1 MLSEKESVSG
11 VIYHYLYLE
20 SVQNFLC
27 TKNSGLSNSTE
38 ISLCLSTIIL
48 KKNQATKAP
57 PLPHTN
63 HN

>member
-11 VIYHYLYLE
+11 VIYHYSYLE

-38 ISLCLSTIIL
+38 ISLCLSTII
-48 KKNQATKAP
+48 
-57 PLPHTN
+57 
-63 HN
+63 